1 MFGTVFAERKCR
13 KQQKKEVFMIKTLLA
28 IDGGGLFGAG
38 VANWIPKLGDYQF
51 DYYAGTSVGSILA
64 SCFAIGLKAS
74 EVRDMFNGEMPRK
87 IFTTPGFPK
96 NLNPLRAAT
105 YDNVEAKKVLREVF
119 GDIQVGQTKH
129 PLIIVAWNY
138 ERKREK
144 VFTHKY
150 NSHYLLRDAVL
161 ASISA
166 PTYFPPVKL
175 KNERGNFQMLGDG
188 GVCGNDPSLAG
199 ISSMRDDN
207 IQTRHIKCLS
217 IGTTGKPVKSP
228 LNVGTKLAW
237 LPVIIGVITKGNVG
251 YTSYGVKRILQ
262 ERYMRISPDSLPNGD
277 MDDFKLIPKIK
288 NVWENY
294 EHLSAV
300 EFLKNNIKE

>member
-1 MFGTVFAERKCR
+1 
-13 KQQKKEVFMIKTLLA
+13 MIKTLLA

-38 VANWIPKLGDYQF
+38 VANWLPKLEDYQF

-64 SCFAIGLKAS
+64 ASLAFGLKSS
-74 EVRDMFNGEMPRK
+74 EIKDMFNSGLPKR
-87 IFTTPGFPK
+87 IFTKPGLPQR
-96 NLNPLRAAT
+96 LNPLRPAT
-105 YDNVEAKKVLREVF
+105 YDNEEAKKVLREVF
-119 GDIQVGQTKH
+119 GDTQVKQTKY

-150 NSHYLLRDAVL
+150 NSSYLLRDAVL

-175 KNERGNFQMLGDG
+175 KNEKGNFQMLGDG

-199 ISSMRDDN
+199 ISAMRDDD

-217 IGTTGKPVKSP
+217 IGTTGKPVKEE
-228 LNVGTKLAW
+228 LNVPNKLSW
-237 LPVIIGVITKGNVG
+237 LPVIINVITKGNVG

-262 ERYMRISPDSLPNGD
+262 ERYMRIFPDTLPNGS
-277 MDDFKLIPKIK
+277 MDDFKLIPKIIEA
-288 NVWENY
+288 WEKIDPAQA
-294 EHLSAV
+294 L
-300 EFLKNNIKE
+300 EFLRTNLEA